1 MERLSREQ
9 SNPELG
15 NAAQRLQQAAD
26 AMRRA
31 SSGSAAQGNAAL
43 EELNRA
49 ARNLEGTRANEL
61 NRGVQQLAERARD
74 LEARQQEIAERVKQ
88 MQGAAPNTR
97 NEQQRRLG
105 EQKDA
110 LGNDVRTLEA
120 DADRLA
126 REARRDQPKAA
137 GKLGEAA
144 EAIRDTRLADKI
156 DFSKQVI
163 RGGSAEY
170 ASQFEG
176 QIGENIK
183 DVAERLQAATGAMQ
197 GESAARKQEKTLD
210 RTRALV
216 EGLESLRERVADQQ
230 GQQGAQ
236 QGGQQGSQ
244 GQQSGQQGQG
254 QGQQQGQAQGQQQ
267 GQGQRQPSGQ
277 MSPNGNDGSMMP
289 SGSPQQFAREFRLR
303 RENAEGL
310 RREAAAQGV
319 DTRELDRAI
328 EGLRQLENSRAFGDP
343 KGLEQLQTAML
354 ERLKNFEFALYRSVG
369 LGADGRPAAGA
380 RAAAPAEYRALVE
393 EYYRVLA
400 GAKRRP

>member
-1 MERLSREQ
+1 
-9 SNPELG
+9 
-15 NAAQRLQQAAD
+15 
-26 AMRRA
+26 
-31 SSGSAAQGNAAL
+31 
-43 EELNRA
+43 
-49 ARNLEGTRANEL
+49 
-61 NRGVQQLAERARD
+61 
-74 LEARQQEIAERVKQ
+74 

-110 LGNDVRTLEA
+110 LGKDVRTLEA

-144 EAIRDTRLADKI
+144 ETIRDTRVADKI

-176 QIGENIK
+176 QIGENLN
-183 DVAERLQAATGAMQ
+183 DVADRLRAATGAMS
-197 GESAARKQEKTLD
+197 GESAARAQERTLE

-216 EGLESLRERVADQQ
+216 EGLESLRERVADK
-230 GQQGAQ
+230 
-236 QGGQQGSQ
+236 
-244 GQQSGQQGQG
+244 
-254 QGQQQGQAQGQQQ
+254 QGQQQ
-267 GQGQRQPSGQ
+267 GQGQGQGQQGGQQANGGRGGNPNGAPRSGGMPNGGMPNSGMPSGQ
-277 MSPNGNDGSMMP
+277 ASPTGNDGGMNP
-289 SGSPQQFAREFRLR
+289 SGTPEQFAREFRLR

-400 GAKRRP
+400 GSKRRPEAPRE

>member
-1 MERLSREQ
+1 M
-9 SNPELG
+9 
-15 NAAQRLQQAAD
+15 
-26 AMRRA
+26 
-31 SSGSAAQGNAAL
+31 
-43 EELNRA
+43 
-49 ARNLEGTRANEL
+49 
-61 NRGVQQLAERARD
+61 
-74 LEARQQEIAERVKQ
+74 
-88 MQGAAPNTR
+88 
-97 NEQQRRLG
+97 
-105 EQKDA
+105 
-110 LGNDVRTLEA
+110 
-120 DADRLA
+120 A

-144 EAIRDTRLADKI
+144 ETIRDTRVADKI

-176 QIGENIK
+176 QIGENLK
-183 DVAERLQAATGAMQ
+183 DVADRLRAATGAMS
-197 GESAARKQEKTLD
+197 GESAARAQERTLE

-216 EGLESLRERVADQQ
+216 EGLESLRERVTDKQD
-230 GQQGAQ
+230 QQGAQ
-236 QGGQQGSQ
+236 GQ
-244 GQQSGQQGQG
+244 GQQQGQG
-254 QGQQQGQAQGQQQ
+254 QGQQGGQQANGGRGGNQ
-267 GQGQRQPSGQ
+267 NGAPRAGGMPNGGMPNSGMPSGQ
-277 MSPNGNDGSMMP
+277 ASPTGNVGGMNP
-289 SGSPQQFAREFRLR
+289 SGTPEQFAREFRLR

-400 GAKRRP
+400 GSKRRP

>member
-1 MERLSREQ
+1 M
-9 SNPELG
+9 
-15 NAAQRLQQAAD
+15 A
-26 AMRRA
+26 
-31 SSGSAAQGNAAL
+31 
-43 EELNRA
+43 
-49 ARNLEGTRANEL
+49 
-61 NRGVQQLAERARD
+61 
-74 LEARQQEIAERVKQ
+74 
-88 MQGAAPNTR
+88 GAAPNTR

-110 LGNDVRTLEA
+110 LGNDVRKLEA

-144 EAIRDTRLADKI
+144 ETIRDTRVADKI

-176 QIGENIK
+176 QIGENLK
-183 DVAERLQAATGAMQ
+183 DVAERLRAATGAMS
-197 GESAARKQEKTLD
+197 GESAARAQERTLE

-216 EGLESLRERVADQQ
+216 EGLESLRERVADKQ
-230 GQQGAQ
+230 GQ

-244 GQQSGQQGQG
+244 GQQSGQQGQQSQPG
-254 QGQQQGQAQGQQQ
+254 KQGQQSGQQGQGQGQQQ
-267 GQGQRQPSGQ
+267 GQGQGQQGRQQANGGRGGNSSGAPRAGGMPNGEMPSGQ
-277 MSPNGNDGSMMP
+277 SSPTGNEGGMMP
-289 SGSPQQFAREFRLR
+289 SGTPEQFAREFRLR

-380 RAAAPAEYRALVE
+380 RAAAPAEYRALVD